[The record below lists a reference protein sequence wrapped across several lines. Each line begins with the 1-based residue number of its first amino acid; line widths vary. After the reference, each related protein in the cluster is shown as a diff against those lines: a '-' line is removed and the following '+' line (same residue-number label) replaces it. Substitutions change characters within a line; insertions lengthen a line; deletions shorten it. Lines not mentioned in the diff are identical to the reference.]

1 MRQNGRLYD
10 TVATLR
16 LSNGTR
22 LERIN
27 TFGNLWPYGLSD
39 SFGVTVNYRYLPAEL
54 EENHERF
61 VRGEIQVAN
70 GLASGYKA
78 VRKAWQPPASLHS
91 RNH

>member
-1 MRQNGRLYD
+1 VRERGRLYD
-10 TVATLR
+10 TVATFH
-16 LSNGTR
+16 LSNGAR

-27 TFGNLWPYGLSD
+27 TFGNLRPYGLRD
-39 SFGVTVNYRYLPAEL
+39 SFGVTVNYRYLPTEL

-70 GLASGYKA
+70 GLASDYKA
-78 VRKAWQPPASLHS
+78 VRKAWQPRASLQS